1 MMTPKPNARPRWT
14 SRKFIMAVSAQLTA
28 LIVLLWPGQET
39 AITEAATSITSLFV
53 VLASSL
59 GYVASEAAID
69 ARRSTADT
77 VREAKP

>member
-1 MMTPKPNARPRWT
+1 MTPNPNARPRWT

-28 LIVLLWPGQET
+28 LIVLFWPGQET
-39 AITEAATSITSLFV
+39 AIVEAATSITSLFV

-69 ARRSTADT
+69 ARRSTSNADQD
-77 VREAKP
+77 AKP